1 MHVALQPAASA
12 SRIYQLPPQAPRQRA
27 AQAPDADEGGPWER
41 WALDRLE
48 QGIVVLQADGRVLHA
63 NRCAEGMLASGSA
76 LDASS
81 GWLMA
86 LQPQELA
93 KLREALRS
101 VAERGLCRMLGFGS
115 GDTAQFVA
123 LSAISAP
130 GGARLILCLLGQRT
144 LGNPLTLQWY
154 ALCHGLTTAEAAVL
168 RLICAGD
175 DPSEIAARQSVAIST
190 VRTQIGSIRAKTGHK
205 SIRALLRTLA
215 CLPSMSGA
223 LFGGISQ
230 AGS

>member
-1 MHVALQPAASA
+1 MHAALQPAASA
-12 SRIYQLPPQAPRQRA
+12 PWIYQLSPQASRQGA
-27 AQAPDADEGGPWER
+27 AQATDADEDGPWER
-41 WALDRLE
+41 WALNRLE
-48 QGIVVLQADGRVLHA
+48 HGIVVLQADGRVLHA
-63 NRCAEGMLASGSA
+63 NRCAYGMLASGRA

-81 GWLMA
+81 GWLTA
-86 LQPQELA
+86 RQPQELA
-93 KLREALRS
+93 TLREALRA

-115 GDTAQFVA
+115 GEAAQFVA

-130 GGARLILCLLGQRT
+130 GGTRLILCMLGQRT

-154 ALCHGLTTAEAAVL
+154 AQCHGLTSAEAAVL

-175 DPSEIAARQSVAIST
+175 DPGGIAARQGVAIST

-223 LFGGISQ
+223 LFGST
-230 AGS
+230 